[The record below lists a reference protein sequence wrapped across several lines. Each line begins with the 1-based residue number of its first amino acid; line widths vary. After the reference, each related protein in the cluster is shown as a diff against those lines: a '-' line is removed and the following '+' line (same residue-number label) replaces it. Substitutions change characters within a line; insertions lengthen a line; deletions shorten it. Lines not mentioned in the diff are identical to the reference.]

1 MDHARGKRKLE
12 THRAEVPEV
21 ALELA
26 VAIIFGRGLP
36 ERRQGIFLFAAL
48 PGIGDPFTPGG
59 VVPGP
64 QVEEDAAAG
73 GREDGRRSEVLSK
86 REERV
91 RGWRGK
97 GKERERARDHKA
109 RCCSTVT
116 ISLSR
121 ASLSGTCSYCPR
133 RVLPCRRGSRSA
145 PACSFCGPWVRRG
158 RMREAKGGRVEKQM
172 EISSCLNVVV
182 GN

>member
-97 GKERERARDHKA
+97 GKERERAKRTPGITRQGVLLPYRFRELHFPVLVLIAHEGFPLVAGVLVPHRRALFADHGCGEGECA
-109 RCCSTVT
+109 RPRAGEWR
-116 ISLSR
+116 SR
-121 ASLSGTCSYCPR
+121 WKF
-133 RVLPCRRGSRSA
+133 LP
-145 PACSFCGPWVRRG
+145 V
-158 RMREAKGGRVEKQM
+158 
-172 EISSCLNVVV
+172 
-182 GN
+182 

>member
-36 ERRQGIFLFAAL
+36 ERRQGIFLFVAL

-73 GREDGRRSEVLSK
+73 GREDGRRSGV
-86 REERV
+86 
-91 RGWRGK
+91 
-97 GKERERARDHKA
+97 
-109 RCCSTVT
+109 
-116 ISLSR
+116 
-121 ASLSGTCSYCPR
+121 
-133 RVLPCRRGSRSA
+133 
-145 PACSFCGPWVRRG
+145 
-158 RMREAKGGRVEKQM
+158 
-172 EISSCLNVVV
+172 
-182 GN
+182 

>member
-91 RGWRGK
+91 RGWRGEGK
-97 GKERERARDHKA
+97 GERKEGSQGVVLLPYRFRELHFPVLVLIAHEGFPLVAGVLVPHRRALFADHGCGEGECA
-109 RCCSTVT
+109 RPRAGEWR
-116 ISLSR
+116 SR
-121 ASLSGTCSYCPR
+121 WKF
-133 RVLPCRRGSRSA
+133 LP
-145 PACSFCGPWVRRG
+145 V
-158 RMREAKGGRVEKQM
+158 
-172 EISSCLNVVV
+172 
-182 GN
+182 